1 MLGNQHDFFLIFNMA
16 SKLKVFILII
26 VFVIPVLLFL
36 FLKFF
41 GSNTFEIP
49 VISESIDCVEI
60 SSLKKNSEPILI
72 INNQTEG
79 LSDAK
84 EDKNQIRRV
93 LERFGSDAGIT
104 FVVSA
109 SDSSK
114 YDLVDKYDIG
124 FRNDQVINDCMK
136 TYAGAGSKIL
146 LVDKQNQLRGTY
158 TVERSGIDRLFM
170 EVDILKLETKDIVR
184 R

>member
-1 MLGNQHDFFLIFNMA
+1 M
-16 SKLKVFILII
+16 
-26 VFVIPVLLFL
+26 
-36 FLKFF
+36 
-41 GSNTFEIP
+41 
-49 VISESIDCVEI
+49 
-60 SSLKKNSEPILI
+60 
-72 INNQTEG
+72 
-79 LSDAK
+79 
-84 EDKNQIRRV
+84 

>member
-1 MLGNQHDFFLIFNMA
+1 MLGNQHDFFLIFIMA

-49 VISESIDCVEI
+49 VVSESIECVDI

-72 INNQTEG
+72 INNQTG
-79 LSDAK
+79 SLPDAM

-93 LERFGSDAGIT
+93 LERFGSDGGIS
-104 FVVSA
+104 FVISA
-109 SDSSK
+109 NDSLK

-124 FRNDQVINDCMK
+124 FRNDERISDCMK

-146 LVDKQNQLRGTY
+146 LIDKQNQLRGTY
-158 TVERSGIDRLFM
+158 TVERSDVDRLFM